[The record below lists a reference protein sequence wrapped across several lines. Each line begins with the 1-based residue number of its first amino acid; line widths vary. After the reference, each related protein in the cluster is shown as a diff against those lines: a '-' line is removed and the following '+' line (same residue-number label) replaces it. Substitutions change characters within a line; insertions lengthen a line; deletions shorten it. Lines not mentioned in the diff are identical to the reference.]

1 MQDNMLRRLFILT
14 FILLHVAAYAQ
25 TEKEI
30 IDMVG
35 KASAEMQSLE
45 CDFVQTKHLK
55 ILNDKMISKGKMY
68 YMQPGRLRWEYTSPY
83 TYTFI
88 LNDSQVLLKN
98 STRSDVIDVNQNRIF
113 KEIARLMMNS
123 ILGNCLTD
131 EKSFQT
137 DIETKGQ
144 EWIATLVPLKKDMK
158 QMWTKLVLHYDSVK
172 KSVVMVEMHEK
183 TGDYTEIRLDNIK
196 INRQIAESTFSIQ

>member
-1 MQDNMLRRLFILT
+1 MLRRLFILA
-14 FILLHVAAYAQ
+14 FILLSATAYAQ

-137 DIETKGQ
+137 DIETKDH

-158 QMWTKLVLHYDSVK
+158 QMWTKLVLHFDSVK

-196 INRQIAESTFSIQ
+196 INRQIADGIFSIQ

>member
-1 MQDNMLRRLFILT
+1 MLRRLFILA
-14 FILLHVAAYAQ
+14 FILLNVAAYAQ

-55 ILNDKMISKGKMY
+55 ILNDKMVSKGKMY

>member
-55 ILNDKMISKGKMY
+55 ILNDKMVSKGKMY

>member
-1 MQDNMLRRLFILT
+1 MLRRLFILV

-25 TEKEI
+25 TEREI

-35 KASAEMQSLE
+35 KASAEMKSLE

-55 ILNDKMISKGKMY
+55 ILNDKMVSKGKMY

>member
-1 MQDNMLRRLFILT
+1 MLRRLFILA
-14 FILLHVAAYAQ
+14 FILLHAASYAQ

-55 ILNDKMISKGKMY
+55 ILNDKMVSKGKMY
-68 YMQPGRLRWEYTSPY
+68 YMQPGRLKWEYTSPY

-98 STRSDVIDVNQNRIF
+98 NTRSDVIDVNQNRIF

>member
-1 MQDNMLRRLFILT
+1 MLRRLFILT

-183 TGDYTEIRLDNIK
+183 TGDYTEILLDNIK

>member
-1 MQDNMLRRLFILT
+1 MLRRLFILA

-25 TEKEI
+25 NEKEI

-35 KASAEMQSLE
+35 KASAEMKSLE

-55 ILNDKMISKGKMY
+55 ILNDKMVSKGKMY
-68 YMQPGRLRWEYTSPY
+68 YMQPGRLKWEYTSPY

>member
-1 MQDNMLRRLFILT
+1 
-14 FILLHVAAYAQ
+14 
-25 TEKEI
+25 
-30 IDMVG
+30 
-35 KASAEMQSLE
+35 
-45 CDFVQTKHLK
+45 
-55 ILNDKMISKGKMY
+55 
-68 YMQPGRLRWEYTSPY
+68 MQPGRLRWEYTSPY

>member
-1 MQDNMLRRLFILT
+1 
-14 FILLHVAAYAQ
+14 
-25 TEKEI
+25 
-30 IDMVG
+30 MVG
-35 KASAEMQSLE
+35 KASAEMESLE

-55 ILNDKMISKGKMY
+55 ILNDKMVSKGKMY
-68 YMQPGRLRWEYTSPY
+68 YAQPGRLRWEYTSPY

-98 STRSDVIDVNQNRIF
+98 STRSDVIDVNQNKIF

-158 QMWTKLVLHYDSVK
+158 QMWTKLVLHFDSVK

-183 TGDYTEIRLDNIK
+183 TGDYTEIRLDNIM
-196 INRQIAESTFSIQ
+196 INRQIAENTFSIQ

>member
-1 MQDNMLRRLFILT
+1 MLRRLFILT

>member
-1 MQDNMLRRLFILT
+1 MLRRLFILA

-25 TEKEI
+25 NEKEI

-55 ILNDKMISKGKMY
+55 ILNDKMVSKGKMY
-68 YMQPGRLRWEYTSPY
+68 YMQPGRLKWEYTSPY

>member
-1 MQDNMLRRLFILT
+1 MLRRLLIFAS
-14 FILLHVAAYAQ
+14 FLLSATAYAQ

-35 KASAEMQSLE
+35 KASAEMKSLE

-88 LNDSQVLLKN
+88 LNESQVLLKN

-137 DIETKGQ
+137 DIETKGH

-158 QMWTKLVLHYDSVK
+158 QMWTKLVLHFDSVK
-172 KSVVMVEMHEK
+172 KSVVMVEMYEK
-183 TGDYTEIRLDNIK
+183 TGDYTEIRLNNIK
-196 INRQIAESTFSIQ
+196 INRQIAESIFSIQ

>member
-1 MQDNMLRRLFILT
+1 MLRRLFILT

-55 ILNDKMISKGKMY
+55 ILNDKMVSKGKMY